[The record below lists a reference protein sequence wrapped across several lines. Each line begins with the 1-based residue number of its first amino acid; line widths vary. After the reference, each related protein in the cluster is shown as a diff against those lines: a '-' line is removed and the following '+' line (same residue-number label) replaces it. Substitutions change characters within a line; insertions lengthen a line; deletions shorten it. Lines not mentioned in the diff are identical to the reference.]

1 MTKDYNPPTTSSHPP
16 EGGRAPIVKYP
27 NPVLKKKC
35 QEVKEVTEEIRNLGW
50 NIIETMTANKGI
62 GLAAPQVGELKRIIA
77 VHPIQERTPE
87 EKASKEPQIFINPK
101 IIKKSKETIIDEEGC
116 LSFPGLW
123 LKIKR
128 SKGVEVEALNEKGE
142 KIHLKAEGL
151 PARILQHE
159 IDHLDGILFID
170 RIGFWQKL
178 KMRLKLRGPSS

>member
-1 MTKDYNPPTTSSHPP
+1 MNK
-16 EGGRAPIVKYP
+16 EIIKYP

-35 QEVKEVTEEIRNLGW
+35 QEVKEVTEEIRNLGQAM
-50 NIIETMTANKGI
+50 IESMTESQGI

-77 VHPIQERTPE
+77 VHLVKERTSE
-87 EKASKEPQIFINPK
+87 EKVEVEPRVFINPK
-101 IIKKSKETIIDEEGC
+101 IVKKSKEDELEEEGC

-128 SKGVEVEALNEKGE
+128 AKEVEVESLNEKGE

-178 KMRLKLRGPSS
+178 KIRKKLKQRAPAA